1 MTFGLGFAAS
11 SVWLPNPPMMNPA
24 SHPSVSTRWS
34 TATLLLALVTV
45 LLTFGGVLVQ
55 EVHGTAVFYAAM
67 AREMVETGDLLSPFR
82 GETGYL
88 LKPPLAFWWGA
99 ANSLLLG
106 YSNLAMTLPSRL
118 GGLACVWM
126 TALLALHIHR
136 KASAGWFAALLFMA
150 NGIYIQF
157 TTAFRLDSLMTFGA
171 LLVLWGYFNL
181 PRTRGAVA
189 LWGGIA
195 LSLMTKGP
203 MVLVMLLVL
212 VPHALVSRHWAG
224 CWPALLRWSP
234 ILLVPLA
241 WYGFIVMF
249 HGEELARQLTQDFWR
264 GDTSKLSRFDS
275 VWLEYV
281 TKPQQRLGPWLILIF
296 LALVHETRVL
306 LNRDIERRRRADAAL
321 LLALTGMNLV
331 IAVMKPDPDVR
342 YLYTVL
348 PLIAVMVGGMVS
360 RWVGSAVPRWAV
372 MGCGAALIALLPAV
386 VWYNVDRLDERRGL
400 LAMEAL
406 AASGEFGAHNGMLM
420 VENIPN
426 PKAPRRNDPVTD
438 AVYFYFGLKLERVLR
453 LPADGQLPPRIRFL
467 LVPQVPR
474 LLDEA
479 HKLNWSTRAQ
489 SEKFRLLERPVVP

>member
-1 MTFGLGFAAS
+1 MINLAS
-11 SVWLPNPPMMNPA
+11 SASGPA
-24 SHPSVSTRWS
+24 RWS
-34 TATLLLALVTV
+34 VPTVLLALVTV
-45 LLTFGGVLVQ
+45 LLSFGGVLVQ

-99 ANSLLLG
+99 ANSLVLG

-126 TALLALHIHR
+126 TALLARHIHG
-136 KASAGWFAALLFMA
+136 KASAAWFAALLFMA

-181 PRTRGAVA
+181 PRGRGAAA

-212 VPHALVSRHWAG
+212 LPHAMVSRHWLGAR
-224 CWPALLRWSP
+224 PALLRWAP
-234 ILLVPLA
+234 LMLVPVV
-241 WYGFIVMF
+241 WYGFILMF
-249 HGEELARQLTQDFWR
+249 HGEELSRQLTQDFWR

-296 LALVHETRVL
+296 LALIHESRVL
-306 LNRDIERRRRADAAL
+306 LSAAYARRRRADAAL
-321 LLALTGMNLV
+321 LLALAGMNFV
-331 IAVMKPDPDVR
+331 IAVLKPDPDVR
-342 YLYTVL
+342 YLYSVL
-348 PLIAVMVGGMVS
+348 PLLAVMVGGMVS
-360 RWVGSAVPRWAV
+360 GWVGGEVPRWAAV
-372 MGCGAALIALLPAV
+372 LCAAVLCALAPAV
-386 VWYNVDRLDERRGL
+386 VWYNAERMDERRGL

-406 AASGEFGAHNGMLM
+406 AARGELQASNSVLM

-426 PKAPRRNDPVTD
+426 PKAPRRNDPVPD
-438 AVYFYFGLKLERVLR
+438 AVYFYFGLKLDRILR
-453 LPADGQLPPRIRFL
+453 LPAEGDLPPAVRFL
-467 LVPQVPR
+467 LVPRVPR
-474 LLDEA
+474 LLEEA
-479 HKLNWSTRAQ
+479 QGLNWTTRAQ
-489 SEKFRLLERPVVP
+489 SEKFRLLERPAAP